1 MTKSCSHL
9 TELRSVRVQF
19 ELLRTCYYLTAKIT
33 ILICV
38 FSFVNVFATIHIKYH
53 CAHFGVWLTH
63 ISERKTLQASSSLV
77 KRYVHCRASQSSPPR
92 TAAAAATFKSALPSG
107 RILPSV
113 GSIRGR
119 YGWSLYQNRFKPC
132 ADRLVKDKLSAGV
145 RVALV
150 LKLIVLFL
158 VIISLFR
165 SPSIGQNVKQSHAD
179 KGIGVRWLFMD
190 RVNIVKKIWALTL
203 KIFWILQKIRN

>member
-1 MTKSCSHL
+1 MQALNQIIWMYKSRYWHCKLRSTSQIRLNSPCRHKLMTKSCSHL

-92 TAAAAATFKSALPSG
+92 TAAAAATFKSFFALWQNPPVCRQYSG
-107 RILPSV
+107 
-113 GSIRGR
+113 
-119 YGWSLYQNRFKPC
+119 
-132 ADRLVKDKLSAGV
+132 
-145 RVALV
+145 
-150 LKLIVLFL
+150 
-158 VIISLFR
+158 
-165 SPSIGQNVKQSHAD
+165 
-179 KGIGVRWLFMD
+179 
-190 RVNIVKKIWALTL
+190 
-203 KIFWILQKIRN
+203 